1 MSKMVIEDGKF
12 VELTYKVIDK
22 KTKEVLSEVEFPLG
36 YIQGISEVLSS
47 EVTAELVGQEQGDV
61 IELPINCDEIYG
73 PRDESLVFI
82 DHLDNVPKEYRK
94 IGMTVTMENEAGEP
108 KDFIVTRVDENSVT
122 VDGNNPMCGREVV
135 FILQVITVREP
146 TDEEATVGGP
156 IEDTPV
162 FDMPNARKIH

>member
-22 KTKEVLSEVEFPLG
+22 KTKDVLSEVEFPLG

-82 DHLDNVPKEYRK
+82 DHIDNVPKEYRK
-94 IGMTVTMENEAGEP
+94 IGLTVTMENEAGES
-108 KDFIVTRVDENSVT
+108 KDFIKSIAI
-122 VDGNNPMCGREVV
+122 
-135 FILQVITVREP
+135 ILNTL
-146 TDEEATVGGP
+146 
-156 IEDTPV
+156 
-162 FDMPNARKIH
+162 N

>member
-22 KTKEVLSEVEFPLG
+22 KTKDVLSEVEFPLG

-73 PRDESLVFI
+73 PRDESLVFT
-82 DHLDNVPKEYRK
+82 DHIDNVPEEYRK

-122 VDGNNPMCGREVV
+122 VDATTLCEVI

-146 TDEEATVGGP
+146 TDEEATAGGP

-162 FDMPNARKIH
+162 FDMPNAQKIH

>member
-1 MSKMVIEDGKF
+1 LLIKHSN
-12 VELTYKVIDK
+12 
-22 KTKEVLSEVEFPLG
+22 EVEFPLG

-73 PRDESLVFI
+73 PRDESLVFT
-82 DHLDNVPKEYRK
+82 DHIDNVPEEYRK

-122 VDGNNPMCGREVV
+122 VDGNNPMCGREVI
-135 FILQVITVREP
+135 FILQVVTVREP
-146 TDEEATVGGP
+146 TDEEAAAGGP

-162 FDMPNARKIH
+162 LIAAGFSTPPTSISPI